1 LWILKN
7 LKNLKGKRLGLLL
20 PALVDAVGGLLPD
33 TDMQSRS
40 MASDVQKHRSRPPL
54 NPASSVVT
62 LTQLASA
69 TSQLQTRHI
78 NRCLRVACDSRVD
91 HSMRAV
97 MAIAQVAKNLW
108 GQRPTFAT
116 QAFENIRKRN
126 SKKLARSQLKLPSRV

>member
-7 LKNLKGKRLGLLL
+7 LKNLKDKRLGLLL
-20 PALVDAVGGLLPD
+20 PGLVDTVGGLLPD
-33 TDMQSRS
+33 TDMRLS

-91 HSMRAV
+91 HSMGAV